1 MAKGHPLRT
10 SAKTGAAAKRT
21 ALRLGR
27 ARVAA
32 SYMKGLRAAWKQR
45 QLVLFLGAGVSV
57 PYGLPSWRNL
67 VLELLFEQAQRTR
80 RLGPLWPHYRRAV
93 ASWMADYF
101 DYDPLVLARV
111 VERDLRSRRARRT
124 GGRNRDNPTQFLER
138 LRAHLYVN
146 VRVPRSRTP
155 LQAVAELLAQTTAQA
170 GVEAVV
176 SFNFDDLLEQE
187 LQRRRI
193 PFTSVSG
200 PRRPSGTGVRVIH
213 AHGYVPRAG
222 PISRQDVVFTEPD
235 YHRLIES
242 VFHWGLAEIVERLRK
257 STVLFL
263 GLSMSD
269 PSLRRLLDASRNTT
283 IPPHCQIQKRHE
295 VRKAE
300 MPAAMAEI
308 ERRARA
314 YAQVIGAG
322 FDDTKRPAELAD
334 AVRAALR
341 QADTYDREVF
351 ESMGVSTIWVDSFD
365 DIPAIIDA
373 IPASSRRR

>member
-1 MAKGHPLRT
+1 
-10 SAKTGAAAKRT
+10 
-21 ALRLGR
+21 
-27 ARVAA
+27 
-32 SYMKGLRAAWKQR
+32 
-45 QLVLFLGAGVSV
+45 
-57 PYGLPSWRNL
+57 
-67 VLELLFEQAQRTR
+67 
-80 RLGPLWPHYRRAV
+80 
-93 ASWMADYF
+93 
-101 DYDPLVLARV
+101 
-111 VERDLRSRRARRT
+111 
-124 GGRNRDNPTQFLER
+124 
-138 LRAHLYVN
+138 
-146 VRVPRSRTP
+146 
-155 LQAVAELLAQTTAQA
+155 
-170 GVEAVV
+170 
-176 SFNFDDLLEQE
+176 
-187 LQRRRI
+187 
-193 PFTSVSG
+193 
-200 PRRPSGTGVRVIH
+200 
-213 AHGYVPRAG
+213 
-222 PISRQDVVFTEPD
+222 VFTEPD

-242 VFHWGLAEIVERLRK
+242 VVHWGLAEIVERLRK